1 MRYLHLK
8 SPIALS
14 VLLWLGMSGCSPTAS
29 MPSTPPKGI
38 ISLAPNLTETI
49 YALGG
54 GDRVIAVGNYDD
66 WPPEIA
72 AKPRAG
78 GYLDPD
84 LEKITRLNPELL
96 VVPGQHPKV
105 TEFAKLRGLRVLNV
119 HMDNIETIDA
129 GIRTLGEA
137 LGEGPRAEAL
147 VAQLKGQ
154 RKAVQEAVAGLP
166 RPKVL
171 IITQR
176 QAHDL
181 NTLYTSG
188 GTSFVS
194 EMVTLAGG
202 DNIFADSAQT
212 YFEASKETIVVRAP
226 DVILEF
232 HCGEKLDD
240 TAQAAYR
247 ADWQALS
254 GLPAVQQGRIHLV
267 LASHGLRPGPRVVE
281 IARLIALMLHP
292 GVDLPLGNAPTS
304 H

>member
-1 MRYLHLK
+1 MRDLRPTF
-8 SPIALS
+8 SAALS
-14 VLLWLGMSGCSPTAS
+14 ALLVLGLAGCAPA
-29 MPSTPPKGI
+29 PAPPAALPKGI

-49 YALGG
+49 YALGS
-54 GDRVIAVGNYDD
+54 GDQVIAVGNFDD

-72 AKPRAG
+72 GKPRAG

-84 LEKITRLNPELL
+84 LEKITRLNPALL

-105 TEFAKLRGLRVLNV
+105 SEFAKLRGLTLLNV
-119 HMDNIETIDA
+119 HMDNIATIDA
-129 GIRTLGEA
+129 GIRTIGEA
-137 LGEGPRAEAL
+137 LGASERAEAIIATL
-147 VAQLKGQ
+147 AAERG
-154 RKAVQEAVAGLP
+154 AVRDAVAAFP

-171 IITQR
+171 IVTQR

-181 NTLYTSG
+181 NTLYSSG
-188 GTSFVS
+188 VTSFVS
-194 EMVTLAGG
+194 EMVALAGG
-202 DNIFADSAQT
+202 DNIYADSDQP
-212 YFEASKETIVVRAP
+212 YFEASKETVVVRAP

-240 TAQAAYR
+240 AAQAAYI

-267 LASHGLRPGPRVVE
+267 LEPHGLRPGPRVVE
-281 IARLIALMLHP
+281 IARLIARMLHP
-292 GVDLPLGNAPTS
+292 GVDLPLGSDSAS